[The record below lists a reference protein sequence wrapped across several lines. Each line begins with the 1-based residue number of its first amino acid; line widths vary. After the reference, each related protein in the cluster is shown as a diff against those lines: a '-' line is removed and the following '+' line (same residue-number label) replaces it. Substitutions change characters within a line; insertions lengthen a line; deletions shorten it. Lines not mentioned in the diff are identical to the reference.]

1 MRRGGRL
8 PRCACG
14 RFVPRCRSSR
24 RGAGV
29 ARTAAEA
36 ADWEGRMVARVLSA
50 DEAAALIADGAAVA
64 ISSSSGLNTPE
75 RVLRAIGER
84 FERDGRPRGLTTLHP
99 IGTGDMYGIKGIDHL
114 ARPGLL
120 ARVIAGSYPSGPSSL
135 PSPKIWQMIEEDAV
149 AAYNLPSGLIFD
161 MLRDVAAK
169 RAGVLTETGLDTFV
183 DPRREGGRMNR
194 AARESIVRLVELDG
208 KEWLHIKNIPPDVAI
223 IRGTTADASGNISME
238 HEAAPLGT
246 LDLALAARN
255 SGGLV
260 IAQVKRLA
268 DAGRVAT
275 REVHVPCSLVD
286 VVVVDPE
293 QIQATGTPYD
303 PALSGEVRVDL
314 GTLDG
319 VPFGPEKVIARRAA
333 MELAQGDVAA
343 LGFGVSALVPRILIE
358 EGLHGAVT
366 WTIEQG
372 PVGGVPVTGFAFGC
386 AVNADAIIPSPQQ
399 FTFFQGGG
407 FDCAFLSFLQID
419 VAGNVNV
426 SKLAKRP
433 YLTAGVGGFIDITAR
448 GRRLVFGGTF
458 TTAGLDVAIA
468 GGRLAIRQE
477 GKIQKLVPEVE
488 QVTFSG
494 RCGREQRQD
503 VTVVTERCVL
513 KQAEAGLTVVE
524 IAPGIDLERDVLE
537 QAGFALAI
545 SPDLIE
551 MDSRLFRPEPM
562 RLELASRARGRSS

>member
-1 MRRGGRL
+1 M
-8 PRCACG
+8 PRAPQV
-14 RFVPRCRSSR
+14 RRCR
-24 RGAGV
+24 
-29 ARTAAEA
+29 RTAAEA
-36 ADWEGRMVARVLSA
+36 ADWEGRMIARVLSA
-50 DEAAALIADGAAVA
+50 DEAAALIADGATVA
-64 ISSSSGLNTPE
+64 ISSSSGLNTPD

-84 FERDGRPRGLTTLHP
+84 FEREGRPRGLTTLHP
-99 IGTGDMYGIKGIDHL
+99 IGTGDMYGVKGIDHL

-135 PSPKIWQMIEEDAV
+135 PSPKIWRMIGEDAV

-169 RAGVLTETGLDTFV
+169 RAGVLTQTGLDTFV

-194 AARESIVRLVELDG
+194 AAREHIVRLVELDG

-223 IRGTTADASGNISME
+223 IRGTTADARGNISME

-268 DAGRVAT
+268 DAGRIAT
-275 REVHVPCSLVD
+275 RAVHVPGSLVD

-314 GTLDG
+314 GALDG

-333 MELAQGDVAA
+333 MELAHGDVAA
-343 LGFGVSALVPRILIE
+343 LGFGVSAQVPRILIE

-386 AVNADAIIPSPQQ
+386 AVNADAIIASPQQ

-419 VAGNVNV
+419 AAGNVNV
-426 SKLAKRP
+426 SKLAGRP
-433 YLTAGVGGFIDITAR
+433 WLTAGVGGFIDITAH
-448 GRRLVFGGTF
+448 GKRLVFSGTF
-458 TTAGLDVAIA
+458 TTGGLELAIEDGVRIVAE
-468 GGRLAIRQE
+468 GRL
-477 GKIQKLVPEVE
+477 KKLVSEVE

-494 RCGREQRQD
+494 ARARAQGQE

-513 KQAEAGLTVVE
+513 RRTDAGFEVVE
-524 IAPGIDLERDVLE
+524 IAPGVDLERDVLG
-537 QAGFALAI
+537 QAGIPLRVSADLA
-545 SPDLIE
+545 E
-551 MDSRLFRPEPM
+551 MDARLFRPEPM
-562 RLELASRARGRSS
+562 RLDLAPPRARGRWS

>member
-1 MRRGGRL
+1 M
-8 PRCACG
+8 
-14 RFVPRCRSSR
+14 S
-24 RGAGV
+24 
-29 ARTAAEA
+29 
-36 ADWEGRMVARVLSA
+36 VARVLSA
-50 DEAAALIADGAAVA
+50 EEAAALVPDRAVVA

-135 PSPKIWQMIEEDAV
+135 PAPRIWRMIQENAV

-169 RAGVLTETGLDTFV
+169 RAGVLTRTGLDTFV
-183 DPRREGGRMNR
+183 DPRREGGRMNP
-194 AARESIVRLVELDG
+194 AAKDDIVKLVELDG
-208 KEWLHIKNIPPDVAI
+208 EEWLHIRSIPPDVAI
-223 IRGTTADASGNISME
+223 IRGTTADEKGNISME

-260 IAQVKRLA
+260 IAQVKRLVP
-268 DAGRVAT
+268 AGAIAT

-286 VVVVDPE
+286 IVVVDPE
-293 QIQATGTPYD
+293 QMQATETRYD

-314 GTLDG
+314 GSLDG
-319 VPFGPEKVIARRAA
+319 VPFGPDKVIARRAA

-358 EGLHGAVT
+358 EGLHGEVT

-386 AVNADAIIPSPQQ
+386 ALNADAIIASPQQ

-407 FDCAFLSFLQID
+407 FECAFLSFLQVD
-419 VAGNVNV
+419 AAGNVNV
-426 SKLAKRP
+426 SKLAARP
-433 YLTAGVGGFIDITAR
+433 WLTAGVGGFIDITAH
-448 GRRLVFGGTF
+448 GPRLVFSGTF
-458 TTAGLDVAIA
+458 TTGGLE
-468 GGRLAIRQE
+468 LAIEDGLRIVTE
-477 GKIQKLVPEVE
+477 GKVKKLVAAVE

-494 RCGREQRQD
+494 ARARAQGQA
-503 VTVVTERCVL
+503 VAIVTERCVL
-513 KQAEAGLTVVE
+513 RRTDAGLEVVE
-524 IAPGIDLERDVLE
+524 VAPGVDLERDVLR
-537 QAGFALAI
+537 QADIPLRVSAELA
-545 SPDLIE
+545 E
-551 MDSRLFRPEPM
+551 MDPRLFRPEPM
-562 RLELASRARGRSS
+562 GLELAPPRRHGRWS

>member
-1 MRRGGRL
+1 MSL
-8 PRCACG
+8 AH
-14 RFVPRCRSSR
+14 
-24 RGAGV
+24 
-29 ARTAAEA
+29 
-36 ADWEGRMVARVLSA
+36 VLSA
-50 DEAAALIADGAAVA
+50 DEAARLIPDRAVVA
-64 ISSSSGLNTPE
+64 ISSSSGLSTPD
-75 RVLRAIGER
+75 RVIRAIGER
-84 FERDGRPRGLTTLHP
+84 FSREGRPENLTTLHP
-99 IGTGDMYGIKGIDHL
+99 IGTGDMYGIKGVDHL

-120 ARVIAGSYPSGPSSL
+120 RRVIAGSYPSGPSSL
-135 PSPKIWQMIEEDAV
+135 PSPAIWRMIEADAV

-169 RAGVLTETGLDTFV
+169 RAGVLTQTGLDTFV

-194 AARESIVRLVELDG
+194 AAREGIVRLVELDG

-223 IRGTTADASGNISME
+223 IRGTTADARGNISME
-238 HEAAPLGT
+238 HEAAPLGV

-293 QIQATGTPYD
+293 QMQATGTPYD

-333 MELAQGDVAA
+333 MELAHGDVAA
-343 LGFGVSALVPRILIE
+343 LGFGVSAQVPRILIE
-358 EGLHGAVT
+358 EGLHGAIT

-426 SKLAKRP
+426 SKLAGRP
-433 YLTAGVGGFIDITAR
+433 WLTAGVGGFIDITAH
-448 GRRLVFGGTF
+448 GRKLVFSGTF
-458 TTAGLDVAIA
+458 TTGGLELAIEDGLRIVAE
-468 GGRLAIRQE
+468 GRL
-477 GKIQKLVPEVE
+477 KKLVSEVE

-494 RCGREQRQD
+494 TRARAQGQE

-513 KQAEAGLTVVE
+513 RRTDAGLEVAE
-524 IAPGIDLERDVLE
+524 IAPGVDLERDVLA
-537 QAGFALAI
+537 QAGIPLRVSADLAR
-545 SPDLIE
+545 
-551 MDSRLFRPEPM
+551 MDPRLFRPEPM
-562 RLELASRARGRSS
+562 RLELAPPRARGRWS

>member
-1 MRRGGRL
+1 MHGCL
-8 PRCACG
+8 VSCED
-14 RFVPRCRSSR
+14 
-24 RGAGV
+24 GAGAATGREDRAGAAAGE
-29 ARTAAEA
+29 AR
-36 ADWEGRMVARVLSA
+36 MSVARVLNA
-50 DEAAALIADGAAVA
+50 EEAAALIPDRAVVA

-84 FERDGRPRGLTTLHP
+84 FEREGRPQGLSTLHP
-99 IGTGDMYGIKGIDHL
+99 IGTGDMYGIKGVDHL

-120 ARVIAGSYPSGPSSL
+120 ARVIAGSYPSRPSSM
-135 PSPKIWQMIEEDAV
+135 PAPRIWRMIQENAV

-169 RAGVLTETGLDTFV
+169 RAGVLTRTGLDTFV
-183 DPRREGGRMNR
+183 DPRREGGRMNP
-194 AARESIVRLVELDG
+194 AAKDAIVQLVELGG

-223 IRGTTADASGNISME
+223 IRGTTADERGNISME

-260 IAQVKRLA
+260 IAQVKRLVP
-268 DAGRVAT
+268 AGAIAT

-293 QIQATGTPYD
+293 QMQATGTRYD

-314 GTLDG
+314 DTLDG

-333 MELAQGDVAA
+333 MALAQGDVAA

-358 EGLHGAVT
+358 EGLHGEVT

-372 PVGGVPVTGFAFGC
+372 PVGGVPVTGFPFGC
-386 AVNADAIIPSPQQ
+386 AVNADAIIASPQQ

-419 VAGNVNV
+419 AAGNVNV

-433 YLTAGVGGFIDITAR
+433 YLTAGVGGFIDITAH
-448 GRRLVFGGTF
+448 GPRLVFSGTF
-458 TTAGLDVAIA
+458 TTGGLELSIEDGLRIVT
-468 GGRLAIRQE
+468 E
-477 GKIQKLVPEVE
+477 GKVRKLVAEVE
-488 QVTFSG
+488 QVSFSG
-494 RCGREQRQD
+494 ARAREQGQE
-503 VTVVTERCVL
+503 VTIVTERCVL
-513 KQAEAGLTVVE
+513 RRTDAGLEVVE
-524 IAPGIDLERDVLE
+524 IAPGIDLECDVLG
-537 QAGFALAI
+537 QASIPLRVSADLAR
-545 SPDLIE
+545 
-551 MDSRLFRPEPM
+551 MDVRLFRPEPIG
-562 RLELASRARGRSS
+562 LELAPPRRHGRWS